1 MGAVTGRLG
10 DDGPIELHLPDGGH
24 VIVSF
29 ADDIARVDGSGVIDT
44 LLTGDSERDVE
55 RAIVD
60 DLKGSELTCS
70 VSAEHHPTVIVIGR
84 R

>member
-1 MGAVTGRLG
+1 MSGRSG

-29 ADDIARVDGSGVIDT
+29 ADPLARADGDGMVET
-44 LLTGDSERDVE
+44 LLSGDTERDVE
-55 RAIVD
+55 RAIVG
-60 DLKGSELTCS
+60 DLEGSELSCS
-70 VSAEHHPTVIVIGR
+70 VSRDHPTVIVIGR